1 MTGAIDRPF
10 YELCALS
17 TLRDRLRAGD
27 VWVAGSRQY
36 RAFDE
41 YLLPQPAWRELRETQ
56 PVPVASRPRAR
67 RISSGR
73 RDKVHQEMTKVARP
87 VDNDQLPDVRLR
99 NGRLTITPLRTTVP
113 PEAEE
118 LGRRAYELLRW
129 VRITDLL
136 VEVDEMTGM
145 SRHFTHLQTGE
156 PVKDARALYT
166 VLLAEATNLGLAK
179 MAQACPEYTYRQLAW
194 IADWYVRDET
204 CRHGLASIINAQHQH
219 PFAAYWGDGTTSSSD
234 AQQFPVGGRSAA
246 IGQVNAPL
254 RSANRASSCTP
265 IFPTSTARFTRPP
278 SAPRRPRRPI
288 SSTGC
293 FTTRRTSRSPST
305 TQTPGRSRD
314 QIFGICQ
321 LLGFRYAPRIRD
333 LADKRLHP
341 FEKAS
346 SYPTLEPLIGDRVN
360 VRQIES
366 QWDELLRL
374 ATSIR
379 QGTVTASLV
388 LRKLASYPRQNG
400 LAWGLRETRPH
411 RPHAVHAGM
420 AAEPGPPP
428 PRDRRLEQRRGEER
442 AEPRGVFPPPRH
454 GPGSHVR

>member
-1 MTGAIDRPF
+1 VTGAIDRPF

-56 PVPVASRPRAR
+56 PLPVAVETTCETYLEQ
-67 RISSGR
+67 R
-73 RDKVHQEMTKVARP
+73 RDEIHQAMTKAAGLLA
-87 VDNDQLPDVRLR
+87 NDQLPDVRLR
-99 NGRLTITPLRTTVP
+99 HGRLTITPLRTTVP

-136 VEVDEMTGM
+136 VEVDELTGM
-145 SRHFTHLQTGE
+145 SRHFTHLHTGD
-156 PVKDARALYT
+156 PVTDVRALYT

-204 CRHGLASIINAQHQH
+204 CRHALASIINAQHQH

-246 IGQVNAPL
+246 IGQVNLRYGPAPGVKL
-254 RSANRASSCTP
+254 YTHLSDQYGPYHTTTISATASE
-265 IFPTSTARFTRPP
+265 
-278 SAPRRPRRPI
+278 APYLVDGLLYHETDLEI
-288 SSTGC
+288 AEHYSDTGA
-293 FTTRRTSRSPST
+293 FS
-305 TQTPGRSRD
+305 D

-346 SYPTLEPLIGDRVN
+346 TYPTLEPLIGDRVN

-366 QWDELLRL
+366 QWEELLRL

-400 LAWGLRETRPH
+400 LAWDLREIGRI
-411 RPHAVHAGM
+411 
-420 AAEPGPPP
+420 
-428 PRDRRLEQRRGEER
+428 DRTLFTLDSLQSPELRRR
-442 AEPRGVFPPPRH
+442 VPLA
-454 GPGSHVR
+454 